1 MKESTIKYV
10 IRDTSSYKV
19 IATIKPYRLLTAKKR
34 LTILDTRGYSTD
46 EKERFRVDR
55 YIDNEFI
62 FTSFLPNEEQARK
75 EEEEPTLEEP
85 DYDNLDDLEEDD
97 SKDDWDEIEDEMN
110 DVLDDVKYR
119 EDNDN
124 TEKEGYDTLD
134 TLENYNNLRC
144 LERLR
149 D

>member
-1 MKESTIKYV
+1 MKASTIKYV
-10 IRDTSSYKV
+10 IRDTTSYKV
-19 IATIKPYRLLTAKKR
+19 IATIKPYRLLTAKER
-34 LTILDTRGYSTD
+34 LSILDTRGYSTD

-55 YIDNEFI
+55 YLDNEYI
-62 FTSFLPNEEQARK
+62 FTSFLPNREEARK

-85 DYDNLDDLEEDD
+85 DFDNLDDLEEDSD
-97 SKDDWDEIEDEMN
+97 AWDEIKDEMN
-110 DVLDDVKYR
+110 DAWDDVKYR

-124 TEKEGYDTLD
+124 NDDYDDLD
-134 TLENYNNLRC
+134 NLENYNNLRC

>member
-1 MKESTIKYV
+1 MKASTIKYV
-10 IRDTSSYKV
+10 IRDTTSYKV
-19 IATIKPYRLLTAKKR
+19 IATIKPYRLLTAKER

-55 YIDNEFI
+55 YLDNEFI
-62 FTSFLPNEEQARK
+62 FTSFLPNEEEASK

-85 DYDNLDDLEEDD
+85 DFDNLDDLEEDSD
-97 SKDDWDEIEDEMN
+97 AWDEIKDEMN
-110 DVLDDVKYR
+110 DAWDNVKYR

-124 TEKEGYDTLD
+124 NNDYDNLD
-134 TLENYNNLRC
+134 NLPDYDNLRC